1 MVIGTVAFGSA
12 TPVKQAGLFSF
23 EAFGLNIPEMLERT
37 LSLQSNA
44 QRYLRRAI
52 QHASNTEVRMY
63 ADEAFLRSQ
72 RASEAAKLALDQAIK
87 DGEPHKALQSML
99 DPQQVAMIP
108 ALQRVQRSHRRK
120 PRDAKWVAA
129 FL

>member
-87 DGEPHKALQSML
+87 DNA
-99 DPQQVAMIP
+99 IP
-108 ALQRVQRSHRRK
+108 NDQPLWDTSPNNPKRAGTLRVWRMS
-120 PRDAKWVAA
+120 
-129 FL
+129 

>member
-1 MVIGTVAFGSA
+1 MAIGTFAL
-12 TPVKQAGLFSF
+12 PVKQAGLFSF
-23 EAFGLNIPEMLERT
+23 EAFGLSIPELLERT
-37 LSLQSNA
+37 LSYQSNA
-44 QRYLRRAI
+44 QKYLRRAI

-87 DGEPHKALQSML
+87 DGEPHKALQLTL
-99 DPQQVAMIP
+99 DPQQLALIP
-108 ALQRVQRSHRRK
+108 ALQRVQRSRRCNL
-120 PRDAKWVAA
+120 RDGKRASE